1 VSDQEN
7 VPKSPKTQLAIAIAR
22 GANAT
27 TWANQNKVPRRTAQR
42 WAREPEVRAAV
53 ERTRRRALD
62 RAVGVMSTRATWAA
76 RLIVKL
82 GETATSESVRLS
94 ALRAIMSD
102 VIAVSKFGGLEDRM
116 TEMEEVVRASAG
128 NADRAN

>member
-1 VSDQEN
+1 
-7 VPKSPKTQLAIAIAR
+7 
-22 GANAT
+22 
-27 TWANQNKVPRRTAQR
+27 
-42 WAREPEVRAAV
+42 
-53 ERTRRRALD
+53 
-62 RAVGVMSTRATWAA
+62 MSTRARWAA
-76 RLIVKL
+76 QLIVKL
-82 GETATSESVRLS
+82 GESATSESVRLS